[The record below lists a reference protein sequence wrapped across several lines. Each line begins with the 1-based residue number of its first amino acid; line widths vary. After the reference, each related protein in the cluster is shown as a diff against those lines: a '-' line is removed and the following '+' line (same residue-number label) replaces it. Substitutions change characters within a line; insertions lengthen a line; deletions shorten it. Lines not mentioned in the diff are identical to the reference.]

1 MVLGALALRLVV
13 VAFVYP
19 DQLNPRRDHW
29 PFGYEVGRIA
39 RAIATGRGFSDPLF
53 SETGPTAWMTPVYP
67 GLVAGVFKLFGIYT
81 KTSAL
86 VLLSLNSLFSAMTC
100 LPIFLVAR
108 QSFGPR
114 VALWASWIWVV
125 FPYAIYSSAAL
136 IWETCLT
143 TLLLS
148 LLFLATLRLER
159 SPGLGPWAGFG
170 LLWGLTALTDP
181 VVLSVFP
188 FLGGWACRGL
198 RRRGQPWGLQAV
210 VATLALMAVV
220 TPWFVRNY
228 RTFHQFIPFRD
239 AFGLVLWVGNN
250 GDTSHW
256 DVDSAHPS
264 TSQTELDE
272 YYRLGELRYMAHKR
286 SQALDFISSHPGWF
300 ARTTLR
306 RILFTWT
313 GFWSLDRRYLAEEPF
328 DPPNI
333 VLCTALTLLA
343 LAGLRY
349 AFRES
354 RAVAMPY
361 AWVLLIFP
369 AVYYITHN
377 EVRYRHRIDP
387 LLIVLATYAVIRLLS
402 KKRVDEPSHP
412 VVSTVTGAG
421 SAG

>member
-13 VAFVYP
+13 VAFAYP

-81 KTSAL
+81 KTSAV

-100 LPIFLVAR
+100 LPIFFMAR

-198 RRRGQPWGLQAV
+198 RRRGRPWGLQAV

-228 RTFHQFIPFRD
+228 RTFHRFIPFRD

-250 GDTSHW
+250 GDTFHW

-264 TSQTELDE
+264 TSQAELDE
-272 YYRLGELRYMAHKR
+272 YYRLGELRYMARKR

-313 GFWSLDRRYLAEEPF
+313 GFWSLGRRYLAEEPF

-354 RAVAMPY
+354 RAAAMPY

-402 KKRVDEPSHP
+402 KKRVDEPSRP